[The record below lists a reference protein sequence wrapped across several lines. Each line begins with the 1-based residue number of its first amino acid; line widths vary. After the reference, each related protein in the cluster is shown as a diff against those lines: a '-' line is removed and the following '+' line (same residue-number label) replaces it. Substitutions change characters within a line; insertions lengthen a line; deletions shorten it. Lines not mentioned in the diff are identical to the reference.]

1 MEKTPTPAL
10 ERGLK
15 ILELIHQSDEKSL
28 SDLAKESG
36 FPKSS
41 VSRYIDTLVKA
52 GYIERIFETQK
63 FRSSCSIIKNHTR
76 SDLIIEQ
83 LPQAMKS
90 MVEATGFTAEWY
102 EYENGQ
108 AVVKLIHEP
117 ENVSVKVVTKYNFAR
132 QLDLELD
139 VIARLFLAN
148 VGIPSPMPD
157 YYIRHWEEKQSVSDK
172 EAVELIE
179 GVKAETVVVDTDFNQ
194 NGVRRCALAIKDE
207 NGDFLG
213 VLALAG
219 HYHPASNKVL
229 KKGVDLLIEYSDKL
243 SK

>member
-10 ERGLK
+10 ERGLQ
-15 ILELIHQSDEKSL
+15 ILELIHQGDEKSL
-28 SDLAKESG
+28 SELAKESG

-41 VSRYIDTLVKA
+41 VSRYIDTLVQA
-52 GYIERIFETQK
+52 GYVERIHETQK
-63 FRSSCSIIKNHTR
+63 FRSGCSIIRTHTK
-76 SDLIIEQ
+76 SDFIIEQ

-90 MVEATGFTAEWY
+90 MVEETGFTAEWY
-102 EYENGQ
+102 ELENGQ

-132 QLDLELD
+132 QLNRELD

-148 VGIPSPMPD
+148 IGKPSPMPN
-157 YYIRHWEEKQSVSDK
+157 YYIRHWEEKQPLSNTDAAK
-172 EAVELIE
+172 LIE
-179 GVKAETVVVDTDFNQ
+179 EVNNETVVVDKYFNQ
-194 NGVRRCALAIKDE
+194 NGVRRCALAVKDE

-229 KKGVDLLIEYSDKL
+229 KKGVDLLMKYSEVL